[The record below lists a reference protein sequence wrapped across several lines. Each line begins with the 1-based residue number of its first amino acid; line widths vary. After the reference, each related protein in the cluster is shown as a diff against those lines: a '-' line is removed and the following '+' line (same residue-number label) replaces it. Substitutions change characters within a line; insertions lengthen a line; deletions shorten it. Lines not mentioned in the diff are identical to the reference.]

1 MNRSNWL
8 KFDRRSKIDLKEI
21 SRKRSLENRIVL
33 CADCD
38 TNRALAVSSSGDLI
52 CSSCGSGNWMFLSAP
67 IIARFKE
74 YDEQTIQ
81 ERTAVD
87 RYIAELEREEFFTR
101 QSALVR
107 EWLPEID

>member
-8 KFDRRSKIDLKEI
+8 KFDRRSRINLKEI

-38 TNRALAVSSSGDLI
+38 TNRALAVSSCGNLI
-52 CSSCGSGNWMFLSAP
+52 CSSCGSENWMYVSAP

-74 YDEQTIQ
+74 YNEQTIE

-87 RYIAELEREEFFTR
+87 RYIARLESEKFLTP
-101 QSALVR
+101 QDAPV
-107 EWLPEID
+107 